1 MSRRKSSF
9 KFENMWLKVGGFV
22 DKVRQ
27 WCNDYHF
34 MGPLSYVLACKL
46 KALKGILSIGTSM
59 FLGMCLLGKSAC

>member
-9 KFENMWLKVGGFV
+9 KFENTWLKVGGFV

-27 WCNDYHF
+27 WWNDYHF

-46 KALKGILSIGTSM
+46 KALKGI
-59 FLGMCLLGKSAC
+59 